1 MKHMTLSEALK
12 VIKPPCEESILG
24 ATKRFSQIAAPLGA
38 LGLLQDAV
46 IQLAGAQ
53 GKVIPEIDRRAVV
66 VFCADN
72 GVVAQGV
79 TQCGQDVTATVTE
92 NLSKDMTSVCL
103 MAKHEDVEVIPVDI
117 GVAVPVGGKKLIN
130 RKIAPGT
137 KDMTLEPAMTREQAV
152 RALEVGI
159 EMAEACAARGVQILC
174 AGEMG
179 IGNTTSS
186 AAVTAALLSV
196 APAEVTGR
204 GAGLS
209 GEGLVRKIHA
219 IERALDR
226 AQVDPSDPV
235 GVLSEVGGFDIAGMA
250 GLYLGAA
257 LCSIPAV
264 VDGVIAQTAALVA
277 ASLCPAA
284 RGYLLFAHKS
294 AEPASKLLLAKME
307 AKPYIDAG
315 MRLGEGTGAVAGLAL
330 LDLALAVYRGMPVFD
345 DVAIDAYVPLT

>member
-1 MKHMTLSEALK
+1 MTLFEALK
-12 VIKPPCEESILG
+12 AIKEPCKESVAG
-24 ATKRFSQIAAPLGA
+24 AERRFGQIAAPLGA

-53 GKVIPEIDRRAVV
+53 RKVLPEIDRRAVV

-79 TQCGQDVTATVTE
+79 TQCGQEVTATVAE
-92 NLSKDMTSVCL
+92 NLSRSMTSVCL
-103 MAKHEDVEVIPVDI
+103 MAKHENVEVIPVDI
-117 GVAVPVGGKKLIN
+117 GVARKVGGEKLID
-130 RKIAPGT
+130 RKIAFGT
-137 KDMTLEPAMTREQAV
+137 KDMTLEPAMSRDEAI

-159 EMAEACAARGVQILC
+159 EMAEMCAENGIQILC

-186 AAVTAALLSV
+186 AAVTSALLSV
-196 APAEVTGR
+196 EPAVVTGR

-209 GEGLVRKIHA
+209 SAGLERKICA

-226 AQVDPSDPV
+226 AKTDSNDVI

-250 GLYLGAA
+250 GLYIGGA
-257 LCSIPAV
+257 LCGIPSV
-264 VDGVIAQTAALVA
+264 VDGVIAQVAALVA
-277 ASLCPAA
+277 VRLCPAV
-284 RGYLLFAHKS
+284 RGYLLFSHRS
-294 AEPASKLLLAKME
+294 AEPASKLLLAEMD
-307 AKPYIDAG
+307 AHPYIDAG

-330 LDLALAVYRGMPVFD
+330 LDLGLAVYRGMPAFD
-345 DVAIDAYVPLT
+345 DIAIDAYVPLT

>member
-1 MKHMTLSEALK
+1 MTLFEALK
-12 VIKPPCEESILG
+12 AIRPPCEESMEG
-24 ATKRFSQIAAPLGA
+24 AARRFGQIAAPLGA

-53 GKVIPEIDRRAVV
+53 RKVLPEIDRRAVV

-79 TQCGQDVTATVTE
+79 TQCGQEVTATVAE
-92 NLSKDMTSVCL
+92 NLSRDMTSVCL
-103 MAKHEDVEVIPVDI
+103 MAKHENVEVIPVDV
-117 GVAVPVGGKKLIN
+117 GVARKVGGAKLID
-130 RKIAPGT
+130 RKIAFGT
-137 KDMTLEPAMTREQAV
+137 KDMTIEPAMTREEAV

-159 EMAEACAARGVQILC
+159 EMAERCAEKGVQILC

-186 AAVTAALLSV
+186 AAVTAALLSA
-196 APAEVTGR
+196 APAVVTGR

-209 GEGLVRKIHA
+209 SEGLERKVRA
-219 IERALDR
+219 IECALKR
-226 AQVDPSDPV
+226 AQVAADDTI

-250 GLYLGAA
+250 GLYIGGA
-257 LCSIPAV
+257 LCGIPSV
-264 VDGVIAQTAALVA
+264 VDGVIAQVAALVA
-277 ASLCPAA
+277 VRLCPAV
-284 RGYLLFAHKS
+284 RGYLLFSHKS
-294 AEPASKLLLAKME
+294 AEPASKLLLAEMD

-330 LDLALAVYRGMPVFD
+330 LDLGLAVYRGMPAFD
-345 DVAIDAYVPLT
+345 DIEIDAYVPLT